1 MCGIAGVLAF
11 EPKNGFVPIEKFL
24 EKLTQRGRDS
34 IGFSV
39 VGFDGGELSLSKELN
54 QSSIFDGSLYPLS
67 LSTTQLAMF
76 NVRAIPTS
84 ISEGGAEMSV
94 DYLQPYVTKTDSG
107 FHKMVIHNGTIAND
121 DKLNKEFNYF
131 HMDSSTRLTNIPIDS
146 TVFLN
151 EDTYSINRA
160 LQEEKI
166 IGSYSGAL
174 WDEHDQQVVLFKNYL
189 PLHVMVDFENKL
201 IWWANVKDAL
211 LEVSSK
217 EVAFYDVPAYTSIT
231 LSYDKTFEEM
241 VYSLTNQIKH
251 PGNLYK
257 KQGKEKALI
266 VCSSGLDST
275 TVATLACRKYG
286 ADNTVLLH
294 YHYGCKAED
303 REKERIVQIAEHLK
317 CQYKFVDISPVFA
330 GMKSPILGHTGDI
343 STGDKGIEYAHE
355 YVNARN
361 LIMMSI
367 AIGIAED
374 LGCTTVQLGANLTEQ
389 AAYPDNSLDFIEKLN
404 ALVPYS
410 VQNNTKIRVEAPLV
424 NMMKQ
429 EIVKLGLEIGVPYDK
444 TWSCYHDYANPCGEC
459 GPCVMRQIAFS
470 MNNAVD
476 PLVYDKPQVA

>member
-1 MCGIAGVLAF
+1 MCGIGGVLTF
-11 EPKNGFVPIEKFL
+11 SSDGRFVDIDGFLKE
-24 EKLTQRGRDS
+24 LTQRGRDS
-34 IGFSV
+34 FGSV
-39 VGFDGGELSLSKELN
+39 VVNGKDLTMIKELDQN
-54 QSSIFDGSLYPLS
+54 SINDGSIPPIS
-67 LSTTQLAMF
+67 MREPILAMF

-84 ISEGGAEMSV
+84 ISEGGAKMTL
-94 DYLQPYVTKTDSG
+94 DLLQPYVIRDDRGYHT
-107 FHKMVIHNGTIAND
+107 MVVHNGTIAND
-121 DKLNKEFNYF
+121 EGLNKKFNFF
-131 HMDSSTRLTNIPIDS
+131 HVDCSFSNVEVPIDS

-151 EDTYSINRA
+151 EDSYSLLNS
-160 LQEEKI
+160 LQHEKI
-166 IGSYSGAL
+166 VGSYSGAL
-174 WDEHDQQVVLFKNYL
+174 WDEFNNCVVLFKNYL
-189 PLHVMVDFENKL
+189 PLHVMVDFEHKM
-201 IWWANVKDAL
+201 IWWANVRSAL
-211 LEVSSK
+211 DKVASNS
-217 EVAFYDVPAYTSIT
+217 VAFYDVPAYTAIK
-231 LSYDKTFEEM
+231 LSYGEKSFEEI
-241 VYSLTNQIKH
+241 VHILRKQIQN

-257 KQGKEKALI
+257 KQGNDKALI

-275 TVATLACRKYG
+275 TVAAMACKKYG
-286 ADNTVLLH
+286 SDNTILLH

-303 REKERIVQIAEHLK
+303 KEKDRIVQIAEHLK

-330 GMKSPILGHTGDI
+330 GMKSPILGHNGDI

-424 NMMKQ
+424 NLMKQ
-429 EIVKLGLEIGVPYDK
+429 EIVKLGLEIGVPYEK
-444 TWSCYHDYANPCGEC
+444 TWSCYHNGENACGEC

-470 MNNAVD
+470 MNGAVD
-476 PLVYDKPQVA
+476 PLVYDKPKAA